1 MTFED
6 QVAAV
11 TAHGFTVRQGRFLTT
26 VLRHSGVCLRR
37 QYYAFNGI
45 QPGQVGCDFF
55 EKLVSRRFASVY
67 PYGPSGARLYHVHH
81 KALYRA
87 IGEPDSRLRRRGTV
101 VRAVERLMV
110 LDTLAKFRAGI
121 EWLSTEHEKVTYFVH
136 NRELSAKDLPSVSFA
151 GASTSTTR
159 YFADKL
165 PVGIQSGGDDVTFV
179 YVATTQDRR
188 PFREFLQRHEPL
200 LLRLRAWRIVVG
212 MPRHAAAVASTH
224 LDVFRE
230 FCAAPV
236 RPSVLDEFRWFC
248 EVRRTA
254 EQRGDRASAVDL
266 ERYAR
271 ARRAFGAPRFFSAY
285 RRWRDVGEPALLRL
299 ISPTLHDS
307 YQRGTVA
314 LDLMVL
320 PHLYGEV
327 GVLVRTA

>member
-1 MTFED
+1 GLHRRCRSSGDNGCACPTRRAGLRVEAGVPAIPAGEQPPTPPRVRPTGSQSRRNPGVGRRPRPHHRRRPRPVPRRSHRVRAPGRWSRARRSRARDRALQRTPNRREACGWLLNARERRRATRWQRWPIWRPAVRSACGGTGARMTFED

-159 YFADKL
+159 YFAD
-165 PVGIQSGGDDVTFV
+165 
-179 YVATTQDRR
+179 
-188 PFREFLQRHEPL
+188 
-200 LLRLRAWRIVVG
+200 
-212 MPRHAAAVASTH
+212 
-224 LDVFRE
+224 
-230 FCAAPV
+230 
-236 RPSVLDEFRWFC
+236 
-248 EVRRTA
+248 
-254 EQRGDRASAVDL
+254 
-266 ERYAR
+266 
-271 ARRAFGAPRFFSAY
+271 
-285 RRWRDVGEPALLRL
+285 
-299 ISPTLHDS
+299 
-307 YQRGTVA
+307 
-314 LDLMVL
+314 
-320 PHLYGEV
+320 
-327 GVLVRTA
+327 